1 MQGGNGMDFF
11 QKMPPLDREWEKL
24 IRQEERFLSKHIEKK
39 ETFLNQ
45 KLQEKVPE
53 KLQIT
58 LEQAFGKAFM
68 LVFDKGT
75 DVIEKTYNREELK
88 KSYQINEYADQ
99 IRSDKKS
106 LREFSKRAG
115 VSGVKNVLL
124 SGASGIGMGI
134 LGVGLPDIP
143 LFTGMV
149 LKSIYETSLHYG
161 FDYDSE
167 EEKYFI
173 LLLIQGAVSSGDE
186 VIETDKKINECIKHL
201 WLPQNYQ
208 RNEMIQKTAALLSKE
223 LLYMKFLQGFPVV
236 GAVGGAYDV
245 IYMKQI
251 TEYAV
256 LKYKRRFYEGKRAGK
271 KGISLK
277 KQEIIPNFKVE

>member
-1 MQGGNGMDFF
+1 MDFF

-53 KLQIT
+53 KLQVT

-88 KSYQINEYADQ
+88 KNYQINEYADR
-99 IRSDKKS
+99 IRKDKKS
-106 LREFSKRAG
+106 LREFSRGAG
-115 VSGVKNVLL
+115 VAGAKNVLI
-124 SGASGIGMGI
+124 SGVSGIGMGI

-161 FDYDSE
+161 YDYDSE

-186 VIETDKKINECIKHL
+186 VIEIDKKINDCIKHL
-201 WLPQNYQ
+201 CLPQNYQ
-208 RNEMIQKTAALLSKE
+208 REEMIQKTASLLSKE

-245 IYMKQI
+245 VYMKQI

-256 LKYKRRFYEGKRAGK
+256 LKYKRRFYEGKRIGK
-271 KGISLK
+271 QGISLK
-277 KQEIIPNFKVE
+277 KQEVISDINVE